1 MSTQR
6 IIGIVLLVVGIVL
19 VVIGINAS
27 DSVVDQVSETFTGR
41 FTDKT
46 TWYLVGGI
54 GTAVAGLLMLALP
67 WGRKR
72 A

>member
-6 IIGIVLLVVGIVL
+6 IVGIIVLIIGIVLLVVGV
-19 VVIGINAS
+19 NS
-27 DSVVDQVSETFTGR
+27 SNSVVDQVSETFTGR

-46 TWYLVGGI
+46 TWYLIGGV
-54 GTAVAGLLMLALP
+54 VASLLGVLMLSVP
-67 WGRKR
+67 WGRKG